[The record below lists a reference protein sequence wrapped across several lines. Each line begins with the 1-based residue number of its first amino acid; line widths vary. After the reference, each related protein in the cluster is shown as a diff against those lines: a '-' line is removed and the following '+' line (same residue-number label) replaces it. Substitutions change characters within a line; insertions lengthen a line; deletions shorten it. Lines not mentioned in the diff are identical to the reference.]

1 MACWGRLDKK
11 EFEKLQKNLQ
21 TLSGPEVDKLMKEC
35 VNGLTVAFIRGVK
48 QKTPVDTG
56 ALRGEW
62 DFAAKAPITE
72 THVGFQ
78 RVVTNSLEYASYVEY
93 GHRTR
98 GGKGWVEGRHM
109 ARDTANH
116 VEAKAPEYLD
126 LKVTKF
132 IAKKFGGEK

>member
-1 MACWGRLDKK
+1 MSRWGGMNVKQ
-11 EFEKLQKNLQ
+11 LQAFQERVKS
-21 TLSGPEVDKLMKEC
+21 LSGKEADTLMKQC
-35 VNGLTVAFIRGVK
+35 VDGLTVAFVRGVK

-72 THVGFQ
+72 TQVGFQ
-78 RVVTNSLEYASYVEY
+78 RVVTNGLEYASYVEH

-109 ARDTANH
+109 ARDTATEVN
-116 VEAKAPEYLD
+116 AKADQFVE
-126 LKVTKF
+126 LKVNKF
-132 IAKKFGGEK
+132 FANKLGGKK